1 MASTRPS
8 WWLLR
13 GPEASSGSASFPLYA
28 RVIVEVTARA
38 LNRPFTYGVPAELL
52 GEAQVGS
59 TVEVPF
65 GPRRLLGFVVELQ
78 PQPPAEAAGH
88 ALRPL
93 LRVLDPT
100 PFWGQDLL
108 DLARWMRRF
117 YGCGWLDSL
126 QAAVPGPVL
135 RRVKA
140 ARTAGR
146 RGRLKDPTSPEPPA
160 LYPEIEPNPGQL
172 LALQAIRQARATGG
186 AVLLHGVTGS
196 GKTEVYLRAVREV
209 LDEGRQALVLVPE
222 LALTPQAV
230 QRYQGRLG
238 QTVGLLHS
246 GLSDPERRQNWWA
259 LRRGERGV
267 ALGTRSAIFAPLE
280 RPGLFVVD
288 EEHETSYKQE
298 ASPRYHAR
306 QVAFQRAARHGA
318 AVVLGSATPSLE
330 SYYLAEQGRYR
341 LVELSARPAGR
352 PLPGVRIVDM
362 RRHFRKGTLLS
373 PALAAG
379 IRDRVGAGE
388 QVVLL
393 LNRRGFA
400 NFLQCQECG
409 YVPGCHQ
416 CSISLTW
423 HRSRGLLRCHYC
435 LHQEPPPD
443 QCPNCQGHE
452 FRMGGAGTERLE
464 AEVRDLVPGVPLLRM
479 DSDTTSGAGAHGRLL
494 ERFGSGQAQVLVG
507 TRMIAKGLDFP
518 SVTLVGVVRADAEL
532 HLPDFRAAERTF
544 QLLAQVAGR
553 AGRGDQPGEVL
564 LQAMDPENPCLVAAA
579 SHDYA
584 TMYRSELAVRREVGY
599 PPFCRLLRLVFSHP
613 DPGRV
618 EAKAEMV
625 GRALARDLP
634 QARVVGPAPCP
645 VERLRGRYRWHLL
658 LKGPKVQE
666 LMDAAR
672 NYLLPPEGQE
682 FQILADPDP
691 QSLM

>member
-1 MASTRPS
+1 M
-8 WWLLR
+8 
-13 GPEASSGSASFPLYA
+13 
-28 RVIVEVTARA
+28 VVEVTARS
-38 LNRPFTYGVPAELL
+38 LNRPFTYGVPGDLV
-52 GEAQVGS
+52 GEARLGS

-65 GPRRLLGFVVELQ
+65 GPRRLLGFVVELADV
-78 PQPPAEAAGH
+78 PPEDAAGH
-88 ALRPL
+88 ALRPV

-108 DLARWMRRF
+108 DLAGWMRRF

-140 ARTAGR
+140 ARTARR
-146 RGRLKDPTSPEPPA
+146 RGHLKAPSDPGPAA
-160 LYPEIEPNPGQL
+160 LYPEVEPNPGQL
-172 LALQAIRQARATGG
+172 LALQALREARVRGG

-209 LDEGRQALVLVPE
+209 LDEGRQALVMVPE

-230 QRYQGRLG
+230 QRYRGRLG

-246 GLSDPERRQNWWA
+246 GLPDPERRQNWWA
-259 LRRGERGV
+259 LRRGELGV
-267 ALGTRSAIFAPLE
+267 ALGTRSAVFAPLE
-280 RPGLFVVD
+280 RPGLFVLD

-298 ASPRYHAR
+298 SAPRYHAR

-318 AVVLGSATPSLE
+318 AVLLGSATPSLE
-330 SYYLAEQGRYR
+330 SYFLAEQGRYR
-341 LVELSARPAGR
+341 LVELAARPGGR
-352 PLPGVRIVDM
+352 PLPGVQIVDM
-362 RRHFRKGTLLS
+362 RRHGRAGRLLS
-373 PALAAG
+373 PVLGQA
-379 IRDRVGAGE
+379 IRDRVAAGE

-409 YVPGCHQ
+409 YVPGCGQ
-416 CSISLTW
+416 CSISLTY

-435 LHQEPPPD
+435 LHQETPPD
-443 QCPNCQGHE
+443 RCPNCQGHQ
-452 FRMGGAGTERLE
+452 FRLGGAGTERLE
-464 AEVRDLVPGVPLLRM
+464 AEVRELVPGASLLRM
-479 DSDTTSGAGAHGRLL
+479 DSDTTSGVGAHGRLL
-494 ERFGSGQAQVLVG
+494 ERFGSGEARILVG

-518 SVTLVGVVRADAEL
+518 GVTLVGVVRADAEL

-553 AGRGDQPGEVL
+553 AGRGERPGEVL
-564 LQAMDPENPCLVAAA
+564 LQAMDPEHPCLVAAA

-584 TMYRSELAVRREVGY
+584 RMYRAELAVRRQAGY
-599 PPFCRLLRLVFSHP
+599 PPFCRLVRLVFSHP
-613 DPGRV
+613 DPAQV
-618 EAKAEMV
+618 EGLAERV
-625 GRALARDLP
+625 GRGLARCLP
-634 QARVVGPAPCP
+634 PGRVVGPAPCP

-658 LKGPKVQE
+658 LKGPRVQD

-672 NYLLPPEGQE
+672 NYLQPPEGQE

>member
-1 MASTRPS
+1 MV
-8 WWLLR
+8 
-13 GPEASSGSASFPLYA
+13 FPAYA
-28 RVIVEVTARA
+28 RVVVEVTARA
-38 LNRPFTYGVPAELL
+38 LNRPFTYGIPESLV
-52 GEAQVGS
+52 GEAGVGS

-65 GPRRLLGFVVELQ
+65 GPRQLLGFVVEVQ
-78 PQPPAEAAGH
+78 AEPPVDAAGH
-88 ALRPL
+88 TLRPL

-108 DLARWMRRF
+108 DLAGWMRRF

-126 QAAVPGPVL
+126 QAAIPGPVL

-140 ARTAGR
+140 ARTARR
-146 RGRLKDPTSPEPPA
+146 RGALREATRPEPAA
-160 LYPEIEPNPGQL
+160 LYPEIALNPGQL
-172 LALQAIRQARATGG
+172 AALQALREVRAEGG

-209 LDEGRQALVLVPE
+209 LDEGRQALVMVPE

-230 QRYQGRLG
+230 QRYRGRLG
-238 QTVGLLHS
+238 PTVGLLHS
-246 GLSDPERRQNWWA
+246 GLSDPDRRENWWA
-259 LRRGERGV
+259 LRRGELSV
-267 ALGTRSAIFAPLE
+267 ALGTRSAVFAPLA
-280 RPGLFVVD
+280 RPGLFILD

-298 ASPRYHAR
+298 SSPRYHAR
-306 QVAFQRAARHGA
+306 QVAFRRAARHGA
-318 AVVLGSATPSLE
+318 AVLLGSATPSLE
-330 SYYLAEQGRYR
+330 SYHLAEQGRYR
-341 LVELSARPAGR
+341 LVELSARPGGR

-362 RRHFRKGTLLS
+362 RSWRTNRLLS
-373 PALAAG
+373 PALAQG
-379 IRDRVGAGE
+379 IRDRAAAGE

-409 YVPGCHQ
+409 YVPGCGQ
-416 CSISLTW
+416 CSISLTF

-435 LHQEPPPD
+435 LHQQPPPD
-443 QCPNCQGHE
+443 QCPNCRGHR
-452 FRMGGAGTERLE
+452 FRLGGAGTERLE

-479 DSDTTSGAGAHGRLL
+479 DSDTTSGVGAHGRLL
-494 ERFGSGQAQVLVG
+494 DRFGSGQAQILLG

-518 SVTLVGVVRADAEL
+518 GVTLVGVIRADAEL

-553 AGRGDQPGEVL
+553 AGRGQQPGEVF
-564 LQAMDPENPCLVAAA
+564 LQAMDPEHPCLVAAA

-584 TMYRSELAVRREVGY
+584 GMYRAELAVRREAGY

-613 DPGRV
+613 DPVQLEGV
-618 EAKAEMV
+618 AERV
-625 GRALARDLP
+625 GRELVRRLP

-658 LKGPKVQE
+658 LKGPRVQD

-672 NYLLPPEGQE
+672 NYLQPPEGQE